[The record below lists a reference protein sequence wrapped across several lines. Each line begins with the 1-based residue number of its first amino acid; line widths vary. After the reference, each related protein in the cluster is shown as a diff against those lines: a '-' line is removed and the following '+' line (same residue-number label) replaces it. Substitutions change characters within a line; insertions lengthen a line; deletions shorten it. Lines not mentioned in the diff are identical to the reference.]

1 MKTPSF
7 IYVKKKKSPV
17 IAIVVAVCA
26 VAAAAAAAFVV
37 YKKFGEQIKA
47 ELEVIKAKLNALTDK
62 TKVLGVVDIDGD
74 GEADALILDT
84 TGNGEVDTI
93 ILNDVCEVCEACE
106 DEE

>member
-1 MKTPSF
+1 MKTPNF
-7 IYVKKKKSPV
+7 IVIKKKKSPV
-17 IAIVVAVCA
+17 VAIVVAACAVCA
-26 VAAAAAAAFVV
+26 VAAASYVV
-37 YKKFGEQIKA
+37 YKKFGDKIKE
-47 ELEVIKAKLNALTDK
+47 ELDVIKAKLNAITSK

-93 ILNDVCEVCEACE
+93 ILNDVCEACE